1 MNHEEN
7 AIEYEI
13 QLTPLA
19 LEMLEAVKD
28 RREQEKLRDRIEQ
41 LKVEPQKQGK
51 ALVDNLSGFRSIRAV
66 GQRYRIVYQVEQD
79 RVLVVVVGLGR
90 RKDGDKKDIYTIL
103 EKLLEP

>member
-1 MNHEEN
+1 
-7 AIEYEI
+7 
-13 QLTPLA
+13 
-19 LEMLEAVKD
+19 MLSVKD
-28 RREQEKLRDRIEQ
+28 RREQEKLRDRIDR

-66 GQRYRIVYQVEQD
+66 GQRYRIVYQVEQE

>member
-19 LEMLEAVKD
+19 LEMLAAVKD
-28 RREQEKLRDRIEQ
+28 RRQQEKLRDRIDK

-66 GQRYRIVYQVEQD
+66 GQRYRIIYQVEQD

-103 EKLLEP
+103 EKLL